1 MKLGLDQYTIHHLPL
16 DARGVLDFAA
26 ERGLEGV
33 QFGSPLQL
41 SPTLDAGE
49 IREVREYADARGLYL
64 ELGIPCVNP
73 HQVAPHFRAEPETY
87 EVQLEALMRAAAA
100 AGVANL
106 RTFIGG
112 QFQA

>member
-16 DARGVLDFAA
+16 NARGVFEFAA

-49 IREVREYADARGLYL
+49 IRAAREYADARGLYL

-73 HQVAPHFRAEPETY
+73 HQAAPHFRAAPDAY
-87 EVQLEALMRAAAA
+87 AAQLEALIRAAAV
-100 AGVANL
+100 AGVPCL
-106 RTFIGG
+106 RTFVGG
-112 QFQA
+112 Q